1 LSDLSLGGDSMVQ
14 LIEFILK
21 FDKHLDRLA
30 GDFGAWTY
38 GLLFAIIFCETG
50 LVVTPILPGDSL
62 LFAVGAFCARPNQP
76 LEIWTATLLLIIAAV
91 LGDTVNYH
99 IGKFLGPKVLAGKL
113 HWLNQ
118 KHLERT
124 HRFFEKY
131 GGKTIIIARFVPIV
145 RTFAPFVAGVG
156 TMSYA
161 KFLAYNVIG
170 GIAWVVICTQ
180 AGWWLAGNAFVKE
193 HFELVVLMIVS
204 VSLLPAVWEFA
215 MVRFFKK
222 EEAAVEG
229 RQAEA
234 EGTGT
239 GFGPG

>member
-1 LSDLSLGGDSMVQ
+1 MIQ

-21 FDKHLDRLA
+21 FDEHLGWLLKTC
-30 GDFGAWTY
+30 GPWTY
-38 GLLFAIIFCETG
+38 AILFAIVFCETG

-62 LFAVGAFCARPNQP
+62 LFAVGAFCALPGEP
-76 LEIWTATLLLIIAAV
+76 IDIWMATVLLTIAAV
-91 LGDTVNYH
+91 AGDAVNYH

-118 KHLERT
+118 KHLDRT

-156 TMSYA
+156 TMSYG

-170 GIAWVVICTQ
+170 GLAWVIACTQ
-180 AGWWLAGNAFVKE
+180 AGWWLGKNAFVKD
-193 HFELVVLMIVS
+193 HFEIVVIIIVAI
-204 VSLLPAVWEFA
+204 SLLPAVWEFA
-215 MVRFFKK
+215 LVRFFKK
-222 EEAAVEG
+222 EDAAAAKSAP
-229 RQAEA
+229 QKS
-234 EGTGT
+234 
-239 GFGPG
+239 